1 MPQDV
6 KTYHAAYF
14 HQKKKLD
21 KIKTREYNEKKL
33 VEANLKTGMNRS
45 FNKVYTM
52 REVYP
57 GMGAFRKYS

>member
-21 KIKTREYNEKKL
+21 KIKTREYNEK
-33 VEANLKTGMNRS
+33 S
-45 FNKVYTM
+45 
-52 REVYP
+52 
-57 GMGAFRKYS
+57 

>member
-6 KTYHAAYF
+6 KHIMRRIF
-14 HQKKKLD
+14 
-21 KIKTREYNEKKL
+21 IKRKSLTKSKHENIMKKL
-33 VEANLKTGMNRS
+33 VETNFKAGMNRS